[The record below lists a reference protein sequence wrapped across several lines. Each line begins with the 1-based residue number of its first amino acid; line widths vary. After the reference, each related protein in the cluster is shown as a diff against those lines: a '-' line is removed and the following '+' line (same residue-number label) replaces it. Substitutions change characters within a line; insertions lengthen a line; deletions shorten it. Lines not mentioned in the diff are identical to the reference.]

1 MSGLNDLLGK
11 DAEKKIQA
19 WLDRPDLGYCFDRI
33 PDQMTGLY
41 GSKNICDFACFKSPY
56 FFYIESKATWED
68 TFKFSMLY
76 NNTKVADYRTGDTQ
90 FKKLLEKSQIQNVFS
105 IVIVCFASYKRSFI
119 FDIRELDKLIQQ
131 GTKSLNINKL
141 SKWDFPYVEIP
152 TIPSRKT
159 LLDYSGDLIQL
170 TKIFGETYEEMH

>member
-1 MSGLNDLLGK
+1 MSCVNDTLGK

-19 WLDRPDLGYCFDRI
+19 WLDKPDLGYCFDRI

-41 GSKNICDFACFKSPY
+41 GSKNICDFTCFKSPY

-68 TFKFSMLY
+68 AFKFSMLY
-76 NNTKVADYRTGDTQ
+76 AKVKAEDYKTADTQ
-90 FKKLLEKSQIQNVFS
+90 FKKLLDKSQIQDVYS

-131 GTKSLNINKL
+131 GTKSLNITKID
-141 SKWDFPYVEIP
+141 KWNFPYVEIP
-152 TIPSRKT
+152 TIPNARKK
-159 LLDYSGDLIQL
+159 LLDYTGDLITL
-170 TKIFGETYEEMH
+170 YFSVDK

>member
-1 MSGLNDLLGK
+1 MSGLNDTLGK

-68 TFKFSMLY
+68 VFEFSVLY
-76 NNTKVADYRTGDTQ
+76 AKVKASDYKTADTQ
-90 FKKLLEKSQIQNVFS
+90 FKKLLDKSVIPYVKS
-105 IVIVCFASYKRSFI
+105 LVIVCFASYQRAFI
-119 FDIRELDKLIQQ
+119 FNIQGLDKSIQQ
-131 GTKSLNINKL
+131 GIKSLNITKIA
-141 SKWDFPYVEIP
+141 KWSIPYAEIP
-152 TIPSRKT
+152 TVPNNRKK
-159 LLDYSGDLIQL
+159 LLDYTGDLIDL
-170 TKIFGETYEEMH
+170 CSAHEL